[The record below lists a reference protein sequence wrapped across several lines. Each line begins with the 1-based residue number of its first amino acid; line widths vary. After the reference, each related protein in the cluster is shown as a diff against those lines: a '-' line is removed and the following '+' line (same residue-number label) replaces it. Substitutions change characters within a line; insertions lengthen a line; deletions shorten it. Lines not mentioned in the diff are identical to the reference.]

1 MIRQNGHNGRRG
13 HNGNGNGSRYYG
25 ERPMSEVT
33 KESLRTAPTDDPLA
47 GLDYDTSAL
56 ALTDI
61 CRSIADVVRVGAG
74 HPRRVRVTLGAA
86 SVEVEWDEQQQ
97 TAAAAREPATL
108 DRIEDTVEGHH
119 ECAPLVGTYY
129 VAPSPGAPP
138 FVRPGDRVE
147 VGQQLGIIE
156 AMKLMNP
163 LEATRAGRVVEVL
176 VADGAP
182 VEYGQPLVLVDPEEP
197 AGGAGED

>member
-1 MIRQNGHNGRRG
+1 MNRP
-13 HNGNGNGSRYYG
+13 NGNGRYDGRFYG
-25 ERPMSEVT
+25 ERPMNEVT
-33 KESLRTAPTDDPLA
+33 KESLGTTRTGDPLA

-61 CRSIADVVRVGAG
+61 CRSIADVVRVGSS
-74 HPRRVRVTLGAA
+74 HPRRVRVSLGAA
-86 SVEVEWDEQQQ
+86 SVEVEWENGP
-97 TAAAAREPATL
+97 APAAREPFAAPAAQEESV
-108 DRIEDTVEGHH
+108 DGFH
-119 ECAPLVGTYY
+119 ECAPLVGTFYA
-129 VAPSPGAPP
+129 APSPGSPP

-176 VADGAP
+176 VGDGGP
-182 VEYGQPLVLVDPEEP
+182 VEYGQPVVLIDAEDP
-197 AGGAGED
+197 AGRAGEE